1 MVQAQVVRHQAEIL
15 EDQRAEAQVEIQVEA
30 VKINR
35 FNRLKRITVGQNAHV
50 GIMLLLK
57 AMGLRIN

>member
-1 MVQAQVVRHQAEIL
+1 MEDQPEETAVVQAQVVRHQAEIL

-35 FNRLKRITVGQNAHV
+35 FNRRKYGFTGLNANTVVLG
-50 GIMLLLK
+50 
-57 AMGLRIN
+57 